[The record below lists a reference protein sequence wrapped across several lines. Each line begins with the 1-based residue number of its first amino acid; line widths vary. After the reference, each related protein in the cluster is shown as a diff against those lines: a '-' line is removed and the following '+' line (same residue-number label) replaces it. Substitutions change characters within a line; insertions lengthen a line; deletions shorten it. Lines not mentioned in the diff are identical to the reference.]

1 MALPTSYDCA
11 LVDYVLAGRA
21 VLCVGWIEPAQTT
34 YLTIYMENLFVRCQA
49 YTLCAKSFSR
59 FLCILIFFSLLFISA
74 HRNIG
79 GIVRSAFVNSV
90 QHFEVR
96 LPI

>member
-59 FLCILIFFSLLFISA
+59 FLCILIFFLCYLSVHTGILEESSGQLL
-74 HRNIG
+74 
-79 GIVRSAFVNSV
+79 
-90 QHFEVR
+90 
-96 LPI
+96 